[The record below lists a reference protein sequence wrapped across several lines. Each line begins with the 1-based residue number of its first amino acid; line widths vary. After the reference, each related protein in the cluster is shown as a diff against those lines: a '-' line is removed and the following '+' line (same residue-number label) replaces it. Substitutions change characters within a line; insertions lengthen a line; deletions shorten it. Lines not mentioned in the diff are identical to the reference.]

1 MHGKCGKQKKGRET
15 TLTTRLRHRVTQ
27 KSSLKSLAIFG
38 VLPLASI
45 ACERLCSGGG
55 SLICILL
62 WFWPVRAPRQRS
74 FLSPKLSAC
83 TLAPCS
89 RCTRAPHVPPCWHC
103 SPIQNLQQRLLSLN
117 ESFS

>member
-55 SLICILL
+55 SLICIFIMVL
-62 WFWPVRAPRQRS
+62 A
-74 FLSPKLSAC
+74 SASTSS
-83 TLAPCS
+83 TLIFISEA
-89 RCTRAPHVPPCWHC
+89 
-103 SPIQNLQQRLLSLN
+103 
-117 ESFS
+117 FSMHSCAL